1 MIRTICSRTSSDYK
15 RLTKHENED
24 AQWIIARSENV
35 CDKPKNSL
43 RSCPIPKRLSIAT
56 GYWSGRPTPR
66 LNQDCCSSQGIQSES
81 TTPGSIGDRPCDLQ
95 YAHFAAR
102 FTVSPA
108 AGTPDVTEAPAPS
121 NRTGWRCSA
130 SSVCRRPTSAC
141 LIDDRTLL
149 SICSNRVVLILLV
162 HYAEQIQ
169 NMLDCSLS
177 QAIGAEFHSHFPLSS
192 DFLHSR
198 HAHDFRR
205 PMSDQPDSARTV
217 WIGMNR
223 RNG

>member
-1 MIRTICSRTSSDYK
+1 MKSGETGSKCQTRNTSARYPCPGFTPRLISCS
-15 RLTKHENED
+15 
-24 AQWIIARSENV
+24 
-35 CDKPKNSL
+35 KNSL

-81 TTPGSIGDRPCDLQ
+81 TTLGSIGDRPFDLQ

-121 NRTGWRCSA
+121 NSTGWRCSA

-149 SICSNRVVLILLV
+149 PICSNRVALVLLI

-177 QAIGAEFHSHFPLSS
+177 QAIWAECLSHFPLSL
-192 DFLHSR
+192 DFFIRAMHMT
-198 HAHDFRR
+198 FG
-205 PMSDQPDSARTV
+205 AR
-217 WIGMNR
+217 
-223 RNG
+223 